1 MLEAIVSKV
10 QYHELF
16 KKNWI
21 EKILPGPHM
30 IMQKRLREFL
40 CFHEDIREKTCF
52 WVVVDYADTVL
63 A

>member
-1 MLEAIVSKV
+1 
-10 QYHELF
+10 
-16 KKNWI
+16 
-21 EKILPGPHM
+21 M